1 MSGMP
6 IRRQL
11 RMGHKLREQRWHC
24 SPGSVQRTNFTY
36 QVDGVVGAPN
46 FPILPTATLYA
57 RMLWYILYMNYGP
70 ELDVFQALK
79 SVLSCQVN
87 QSMLHSVG
95 VSGHWLVNFVICASD
110 PDGCAWRTLGFILVQ
125 TECPY
130 VQFATARVTGT
141 SLQ

>member
-70 ELDVFQALK
+70 ELDVFQSLQT
-79 SVLSCQVN
+79 VLPCQVY
-87 QSMLHSVG
+87 QSMLHSN
-95 VSGHWLVNFVICASD
+95 SILHTLSFVDMMSSHMPLSIS
-110 PDGCAWRTLGFILVQ
+110 
-125 TECPY
+125 E
-130 VQFATARVTGT
+130 
-141 SLQ
+141 LQRN